1 MSSRT
6 PRATILIVDDEEA
19 VRTLLRRQLNAAGH
33 TVLEASSGPEALG
46 LIRQRAERL
55 DLVLSDVVMPAMNG
69 TELAAHLATEFP
81 RLPIVLMSAYAPAG
95 LARVGFGEAIV
106 PVLRKP
112 FDPTLLLDLVQTALD
127 RPRGPSGSEAAVSR

>member
-1 MSSRT
+1 MPNRPT
-6 PRATILIVDDEEA
+6 RATVLIVDDEES
-19 VRTLLRRQLNAAGH
+19 VRALIRRQLNTSGH
-33 TVLEASSGPEALG
+33 TVIEAGSAPEALG

-81 RLPIVLMSAYAPAG
+81 DLPVVLMSAYAPAG
-95 LARVGFGEAIV
+95 LARVGLGDAIV

-112 FDPTLLLDLVQTALD
+112 FEANVLLDLVRTAVE
-127 RPRGPSGSEAAVSR
+127 RPRGPAGSQSAATR

>member
-1 MSSRT
+1 MSNRP
-6 PRATILIVDDEEA
+6 PRGTVLIVDDEES
-19 VRTLLRRQLNAAGH
+19 VRALLRRQLNSAGH
-33 TVLEASSGPEALG
+33 TVLEAGSGPEALG
-46 LIRQRAERL
+46 LVRQRAERL

-81 RLPIVLMSAYAPAG
+81 RLPVVLMSAYAPAG

-112 FDPTLLLDLVQTALD
+112 FDPALLLDLVRTAIE
-127 RPRGPSGSEAAVSR
+127 RPRGPSGSEAAATR

>member
-1 MSSRT
+1 MPSRS
-6 PRATILIVDDEEA
+6 PRATVLIVDDEEA
-19 VRTLLRRQLNAAGH
+19 VRGLIRRQLNTAGH
-33 TVLEASSGPEALG
+33 TIIEASSAPEALG

-81 RLPIVLMSAYAPAG
+81 DLPVVLMSAYAPAG
-95 LARVGFGEAIV
+95 LARVGLGDAIV

-112 FDPTLLLDLVQTALD
+112 FDPTVLLDLVRAALE
-127 RPRGPSGSEAAVSR
+127 RPRRAAGTPSAASR